1 MNVSQP
7 QSRQLKEIPVD
18 GQAGKSNPESDLEL
32 QIPEPEVA
40 ITAPEQRARVN
51 KVLPGG
57 EGDRSRIFK
66 RNVEQLAA
74 WAEANGRW
82 PKNGATD
89 QTEKRLAGFLNGIR
103 TAARGKGPHTRTFT
117 LERRAYLDEVLPGWA
132 GDRSRIF
139 KGNVDQ
145 LAAWVEANG
154 RWPKQGAADQTERR
168 LAKFL
173 NGTRTAARGKG
184 NQSHTFTPERR
195 AYLDKVFPGWE
206 GDCSL
211 RVFKG
216 NVDELAAW
224 KKANGRWPKHGAADQ
239 TEKLLVEFLYG
250 TRTAARGKGPHTR
263 TFTPERRAYLDEVLP
278 GWEGDRSRIFKS
290 NVDELAVWAEANG
303 RWPKHGAADQ
313 TERRLAGFLYGT
325 RTAARGKG
333 DKIRTFTLERRAYLD
348 EVLPGWEGD
357 RSRIFKSNVDELA
370 VWAEANGR
378 WPKNGAADQ
387 TERRLAGFLYGTRT
401 AARRKGN
408 RSHTLTPER
417 RAYLD
422 EVLPGWAGDRSR
434 IFKGNVD
441 QLAAW
446 VEANGRWPKQGAAD
460 QTERRLVN
468 FLSNTRTAARE
479 KGNQSHTFTP
489 ERRAYIDKVFPG
501 WEGDCSLRVFKG
513 NVDELAAWVEAN
525 GCWPQHGAA
534 HQTEKRLV
542 NFLNRT
548 RTAARGKG
556 GENQTFTPER
566 HAYLDEVLPGWEGDR
581 YLPIFKSNVEQLAA
595 WVEANGRWPRGRAVD
610 QTEKRLAK
618 FLSNTRTTA
627 RGKGGENQ
635 TFTPE
640 RRAYLDEVLPGWA
653 GDRSLRVFRRNV
665 DELAAWKKT
674 NGRWPRGKVVDQT
687 EKRLA
692 KFLDN
697 TRTAARGKGNQSYTF
712 TPERRAYID
721 EMLPGWEC

>member
-117 LERRAYLDEVLPGWA
+117 
-132 GDRSRIF
+132 
-139 KGNVDQ
+139 
-145 LAAWVEANG
+145 
-154 RWPKQGAADQTERR
+154 
-168 LAKFL
+168 
-173 NGTRTAARGKG
+173 
-184 NQSHTFTPERR
+184 
-195 AYLDKVFPGWE
+195 
-206 GDCSL
+206 
-211 RVFKG
+211 
-216 NVDELAAW
+216 
-224 KKANGRWPKHGAADQ
+224 
-239 TEKLLVEFLYG
+239 
-250 TRTAARGKGPHTR
+250 
-263 TFTPERRAYLDEVLP
+263 PERRAYLDEVLP
-278 GWEGDRSRIFKS
+278 GWEGDRSRIFKRNVEQLAAWAEANGRWPKHGATDQTEKRLAEFLNHIRTAARGKGGEKQTFTPERKSYLDEVLPGWEGDRYLPIFKS
-290 NVDELAVWAEANG
+290 NVEQLAAWVEANG

-313 TERRLAGFLYGT
+313 TEKRLAKFLN
-325 RTAARGKG
+325 R
-333 DKIRTFTLERRAYLD
+333 
-348 EVLPGWEGD
+348 
-357 RSRIFKSNVDELA
+357 
-370 VWAEANGR
+370 
-378 WPKNGAADQ
+378 
-387 TERRLAGFLYGTRT
+387 TRT

-460 QTERRLVN
+460 QTEKRLVE
-468 FLSNTRTAARE
+468 FLYGTRTA
-479 KGNQSHTFTP
+479 
-489 ERRAYIDKVFPG
+489 
-501 WEGDCSLRVFKG
+501 
-513 NVDELAAWVEAN
+513 
-525 GCWPQHGAA
+525 
-534 HQTEKRLV
+534 
-542 NFLNRT
+542 
-548 RTAARGKG
+548 
-556 GENQTFTPER
+556 
-566 HAYLDEVLPGWEGDR
+566 
-581 YLPIFKSNVEQLAA
+581 
-595 WVEANGRWPRGRAVD
+595 
-610 QTEKRLAK
+610 
-618 FLSNTRTTA
+618 A

-640 RRAYLDEVLPGWA
+640 RRAYLDEVLPGWE
-653 GDRSLRVFRRNV
+653 GDRSRIFKRNV
-665 DELAAWKKT
+665 DELAAWVEA
-674 NGRWPRGKVVDQT
+674 NGRWPKNGAADQT
-687 EKRLA
+687 ERRLVN
-692 KFLDN
+692 FLSN
-697 TRTAARGKGNQSYTF
+697 TRTAARGKGNRSHTL
-712 TPERRAYID
+712 TPERRAYLD
-721 EMLPGWEC
+721 EVLPGWSVNAFPPTPNRT